1 MFYSKLK
8 NKNKELKEENEIL
21 KDKVYE
27 LEKEVAIN
35 RATYENKIVGLER
48 DIKNLKKE
56 NNKLFTYNDAIRIV
70 DARLSYME
78 NKFKEVKGSGLTEA
92 TQRYYYEKSALDKVL
107 NIIIEE
113 GWEKDKEI
121 KKQMFGGDNER

>member
-1 MFYSKLK
+1 MFNSELK
-8 NKNKELKEENEIL
+8 NENKELKEENEIL

-35 RATYENKIVGLER
+35 RATYENEIVGFER
-48 DIKNLKKE
+48 DIRNLKKE

-70 DARLSYME
+70 DTRLSYME

-92 TQRYYYEKSALDKVL
+92 TKRYYYEKSALETVL
-107 NIIIEE
+107 SIIIEE
-113 GWEKDKEI
+113 GREKDKEI